1 MSTEA
6 ASNSAITSAGSSDAL
21 IGMAALGK
29 TAAALALV
37 VAVIFLCS
45 ALLKRWT
52 RQGSHQ
58 NVNLKVVGS
67 TVVGNRERV
76 VIVDVEGTWLVLGV
90 GNGHISKLHELS
102 APRPPSNGN
111 VPGQRFSQRLAKALQ
126 KHPTRDSASASSDSD
141 TTP

>member
-6 ASNSAITSAGSSDAL
+6 TTNSAISSAGSSDAL

-37 VAVIFLCS
+37 LAIIFICS
-45 ALLKRWT
+45 AFLKRWS

-58 NVNLKVVGS
+58 SANLKVVGS
-67 TVVGNRERV
+67 TAVGNRERV

-102 APRPPSNGN
+102 APSPSANDN
-111 VPGQRFSQRLAKALQ
+111 APSSRFSQRFAKALQ
-126 KHPTRDSASASSDSD
+126 KQRTSQGGSASSDSD
-141 TTP
+141 TAP

>member
-6 ASNSAITSAGSSDAL
+6 TSNGAITSVGSSDAL

-37 VAVIFLCS
+37 VATIFLCS

-58 NVNLKVVGS
+58 NVNLNVVGS
-67 TVVGNRERV
+67 TAVGNRERV

-102 APRPPSNGN
+102 APKPSPHDNA
-111 VPGQRFSQRLAKALQ
+111 PSLRFSQRLAKALQ
-126 KHPTRDSASASSDSD
+126 KQRRRGSSSASSDAD
-141 TTP
+141 TMK

>member
-1 MSTEA
+1 MSNE
-6 ASNSAITSAGSSDAL
+6 ASNGAITSAGSSDAL

-37 VAVIFLCS
+37 VAIIILCS

-58 NVNLKVVGS
+58 NVNLNVVAS
-67 TVVGNRERV
+67 TAVGNRERV

-90 GNGHISKLHELS
+90 GNGQISKLHELS
-102 APRPPSNGN
+102 APRPPSNDN
-111 VPGQRFSQRLAKALQ
+111 APSSRFAERFAKALQ
-126 KHPTRDSASASSDSD
+126 KQRPRGSSSASSDAD

>member
-6 ASNSAITSAGSSDAL
+6 TSNGAITSAGSSDAL
-21 IGMAALGK
+21 IGMAMLGK
-29 TAAALALV
+29 TAAALAFVLV
-37 VAVIFLCS
+37 IIFLCS

-52 RQGSHQ
+52 RQGLHQ
-58 NVNLKVVGS
+58 NVNLNVVGS
-67 TVVGNRERV
+67 TAVGNRERV

-102 APRPPSNGN
+102 APRQAAQDNVPPS
-111 VPGQRFSQRLAKALQ
+111 RFAQRLAKALHKQ
-126 KHPTRDSASASSDSD
+126 PARDRSSASSDSD